1 MYQQCVVFFYHLE
14 VLSPSS
20 ITTWYISYNFL
31 NFVTCAFQLTR
42 IPGNS
47 FFLSISSAWGASF
60 STKNLRTVCL
70 SCGKDVKQL
79 LSKNHTCNDCA
90 GRMKIIK
97 WRLEKAFHLPGDGGK
112 CVVWFTGGRVVC
124 PIILKCFNCIACIF
138 DFIKGLGS
146 ETTPSIQSDP
156 VYEPH
161 PPPALLAASGPVS
174 FTLRKN
180 MPGLQ
185 SPLIWF
191 NIDCKQSV
199 TPLLPFITTTYFVKS
214 YVEI

>member
-124 PIILKCFNCIACIF
+124 PIILKCFNWHCMYIWLYKRSGIWDNSFHPIKSCIW
-138 DFIKGLGS
+138 
-146 ETTPSIQSDP
+146 TPPTPCSP
-156 VYEPH
+156 C
-161 PPPALLAASGPVS
+161 
-174 FTLRKN
+174 KN
-180 MPGLQ
+180 IPGLQ

-191 NIDCKQSV
+191 NIDCKPMSASV